1 MIPQSIL
8 SWLYLLGAA
17 ACEMIWTYALK
28 YMQWD
33 ALKSLRWSTFYR
45 LNGGLPVLLPW
56 VAYVI
61 FGIATTLML
70 AAAMRT
76 VSTTTA
82 FAVWTAVTLVF
93 VKAADVLWLK
103 LSWSWSE
110 VFFLVLITVGII
122 GLKLVGPAE

>member
-8 SWLYLLGAA
+8 SWLYLFGAS
-17 ACEMIWTYALK
+17 ACQMVWTYSLK

-45 LNGGLPVLLPW
+45 FNGGLPVLLPW

-93 VKAADVLWLK
+93 VKTADVLWLK
-103 LSWSWSE
+103 LSWSLPE
-110 VFFLVLITVGII
+110 VFFIVLITVGII

>member
-1 MIPQSIL
+1 MVPQSIL

-17 ACEMIWTYALK
+17 ACEMIWTYSLK

-33 ALKSLRWSTFYR
+33 ALKTLRWNTFYR
-45 LNGGLPVLLPW
+45 LDGGLPTLLPW
-56 VAYVI
+56 LAYII

-82 FAVWTAVTLVF
+82 FAVWMAVSLVF
-93 VKAADVLWLK
+93 VKVVDVVWLK

-110 VFFLVLITVGII
+110 LFFILLITVGII
-122 GLKLVGPAE
+122 GLKVVGPAE